1 MFVASQ
7 GKGPLLGL
15 QTAPDMVS
23 EFRGSPVCVLTCV
36 YVCVCLCTCVRVHAL
51 RLSFCVCTPRRNLG
65 LGAVLCAS
73 LSCYGR
79 NPPLS
84 AVRDPARPS

>member
-36 YVCVCLCTCVRVHAL
+36 YMCVCLCTCVRVHAL
-51 RLSFCVCTPRRNLG
+51 CLSFCVCTPRRNLG
-65 LGAVLCAS
+65 LGAVLCA
-73 LSCYGR
+73 LPVLLWQK
-79 NPPLS
+79 PPTLCS
-84 AVRDPARPS
+84 QRPCPA